1 MRNFDQFD
9 QFDEIIYL
17 IFDFEI
23 KQVVE
28 KCEKL
33 FENNLF
39 SAHLLNILYLN
50 GKLQLNK
57 HEMTTVASEHPSE
70 MAEMSLTR
78 THELNLSEYGQ
89 QLLKFA
95 WSSCSLSLYQTAFD
109 YLVKCKKPSQHE
121 NYGIHLI
128 EMNLER
134 YPLTDITETDANR
147 LFHMAAYEY
156 GLHDLAFSIG
166 RVLQKRA
173 FDRGMYGTALS
184 WNVRIKDPAFGTIIA
199 DKYFLFLVF
208 YMVRDLYSQNLKKKD
223 FGSLFS
229 GK

>member
-1 MRNFDQFD
+1 MSHFDQID
-9 QFDEIIYL
+9 QFDEIIYR

-28 KCEKL
+28 KCEEL

-57 HEMTTVASEHPSE
+57 HDLLTAAMEHPSE
-70 MAEMSLTR
+70 TTEMSLNR

-95 WSSCSLSLYQTAFD
+95 CSSSSLSLYETAFD
-109 YLVKCKKPSQHE
+109 YLVKCKTPNHND
-121 NYGIHLI
+121 NYGIHVI
-128 EMNLER
+128 EMNLEL
-134 YPLTDITETDANR
+134 YPLTDISETDANR
-147 LFHMAAYEY
+147 LFHIAAYEY

-166 RVLQKRA
+166 RVMQKRA
-173 FDRGMYGTALS
+173 FDRCMYGTALS
-184 WNVRIKDPAFGTIIA
+184 WNLRIKDSTFGTILA
-199 DKYFLFLVF
+199 DKYFIFAH
-208 YMVRDLYSQNLKKKD
+208 
-223 FGSLFS
+223 FS
-229 GK
+229 FV

>member
-1 MRNFDQFD
+1 MTHFDEVD
-9 QFDEIIYL
+9 QFDEIIYR

-28 KCEKL
+28 KCEEL

-39 SAHLLNILYLN
+39 SAHLLNILHLN
-50 GKLQLNK
+50 GKLRLNK
-57 HEMTTVASEHPSE
+57 QDLTTVTSER
-70 MAEMSLTR
+70 MTDTTEMSLTR

-95 WSSCSLSLYQTAFD
+95 WSSSSLSLYQTAFD
-109 YLVKCKKPSQHE
+109 YLVKCKTPNHND

-128 EMNLER
+128 EMNLEL
-134 YPLTDITETDANR
+134 YPLTEISETDANR

-166 RVLQKRA
+166 RVMQKRA
-173 FDRGMYGTALS
+173 FYKGMYGTALS
-184 WNVRIKDPAFGTIIA
+184 WNLRIKDSTFGTILA
-199 DKYFLFLVF
+199 DKYLIF
-208 YMVRDLYSQNLKKKD
+208 D
-223 FGSLFS
+223 
-229 GK
+229 